1 MGTYNLRRAMAMV
14 VGFLVLSGFLA
25 GASATVTCTGPHM
38 TSIHDGFRYGFPS
51 HVEKSGLIFATHEI
65 PIHRPDVRYRI
76 LKELNYLLQDRRSR
90 VILWLTRA
98 DSLKPVIAPILRKY
112 NVPAEFIYLAAIE
125 SSYNGRALSSA
136 GAYGYWQFIKS
147 TAMCGPSGCDEYDW
161 KMSITNWKDDRGDLV
176 LSTHSAAKYLAWMNR
191 VKKVSLDEKTD
202 KEGFRDWLLTAASY
216 NAGPGRVTQRLSSFR
231 ANSYWD
237 APLPIETERYVPRWI
252 AVGLIH
258 KYREFY
264 GVQIPPSKGI
274 AFDTLQKVRLEKD
287 LSFTAMAKLL
297 NSTPRDIWALNTQVS
312 PEKAVF
318 PARFGRTALT
328 HTIHVP
334 KGTSHKFAAQ
344 LAAHGYT
351 KKTDKPAKPLKLKP
365 GVSASASAK

>member
-1 MGTYNLRRAMAMV
+1 MA
-14 VGFLVLSGFLA
+14 
-25 GASATVTCTGPHM
+25 
-38 TSIHDGFRYGFPS
+38 SIHDGFRYGFPP
-51 HVEKSGLIFATHEI
+51 HVEKSGLVFATHNI
-65 PIHRPDVRYRI
+65 PLHRQDIRYRI

-90 VILWLTRA
+90 VVLWLTKA
-98 DSLKPVIAPILRKY
+98 DALKPTIAPILRKY
-112 NVPAEFIYLAAIE
+112 NVPSEFIYLAAIE

-147 TAMCGPSGCDEYDW
+147 TALCGPSGCDEYDW

-191 VKKVSLDEKTD
+191 VKKVSRDEKVE
-202 KEGFRDWLLTAASY
+202 KEGFQDWLLTAAAY
-216 NAGPGRVTQRLSSFR
+216 NAGPGRVTQRMNAFR
-231 ANSYWD
+231 ANLYWD

-264 GVQIPPSKGI
+264 GVQIPPPRGV
-274 AFDTLQKVRLEKD
+274 AFDTIEKVRLEKD

-297 NSTPRDIWALNTQVS
+297 NSTPREVWALNTQIS
-312 PEKAVF
+312 SEKAVF
-318 PARFGRTALT
+318 PARSGRSPIT

-334 KGTSHKFAAQ
+334 KGARQKFLAQ

-351 KKTDKPAKPLKLKP
+351 KSKKLQAT
-365 GVSASASAK
+365 ASRE